1 MLRVACLVRRIGV
14 PRAQEEDLMRKRML
28 VALILATAVVGP
40 ASAQTSDNA
49 RGGVPTETQDREGS
63 VDYNLIW
70 NLLGLLG
77 LVGLTGL
84 WRPSDND
91 GYTDD
96 PI

>member
-1 MLRVACLVRRIGV
+1 
-14 PRAQEEDLMRKRML
+14 MRKRMI
-28 VALILATAVVGP
+28 VALILATTAIGP
-40 ASAQTSDNA
+40 VAAQPSDNA
-49 RGGVPTETQDREGS
+49 RGGIPTETQDRMGGS
-63 VDYNLIW
+63 SNNNLMW

>member
-1 MLRVACLVRRIGV
+1 MRI
-14 PRAQEEDLMRKRML
+14 RMI

-40 ASAQTSDNA
+40 AAAQPSDNA
-49 RGGVPTETQDREGS
+49 RGGVPTETQSRAEGTLDDS
-63 VDYNLIW
+63 LIW

>member
-1 MLRVACLVRRIGV
+1 MRISV
-14 PRAQEEDLMRKRML
+14 I
-28 VALILATAVVGP
+28 VALILATVAIDP
-40 ASAQTSDNA
+40 AAAQPSDNA
-49 RGGVPTETQDREGS
+49 RGGVSTETQDRMS
-63 VDYNLIW
+63 RSMDDRLLW

>member
-1 MLRVACLVRRIGV
+1 
-14 PRAQEEDLMRKRML
+14 MRNRMI
-28 VALILATAVVGP
+28 VALILATTAIGP
-40 ASAQTSDNA
+40 AAAQPSDNA
-49 RGGVPTETQDREGS
+49 RGGVPTATQERMAGNLDNS
-63 VDYNLIW
+63 LIW